1 MSHRSSLIM
10 TIKNNNNKNA
20 KLIKKR
26 PTIKTLSHK
35 KIKTTIYIKSQ
46 TPYVSGLKRTKK
58 FLADLSKHGAK
69 YATLLGMGKAV
80 EKTLALGTYFS
91 QEKGHKI
98 EILTRTVKV
107 IDELKSMD
115 SQEDGAEED
124 ESVDD
129 EDVETFLKRR
139 TLSGVEI
146 RIYPL

>member
-1 MSHRSSLIM
+1 M

-35 KIKTTIYIKSQ
+35 RIKTTIYIKSQ

-58 FLADLSKHGAK
+58 FLTDLSKHGAK

-98 EILTRTVKV
+98 EIFTRTVKV
-107 IDELKSMD
+107 IDELKAID
-115 SQEDGAEED
+115 GQEDGADEESEDEED
-124 ESVDD
+124 ED
-129 EDVETFLKRR
+129 TFLKRR